1 MVIMCNA
8 DGTLSLKYLS
18 ANIIAWYVHSLEK
31 KLKSLVWW
39 RSVLRWE
46 ALMFLTV
53 NIFFILKLIKSY
65 TKDIYKV
72 MKDFNLK

>member
-1 MVIMCNA
+1 
-8 DGTLSLKYLS
+8 
-18 ANIIAWYVHSLEK
+18 
-31 KLKSLVWW
+31 
-39 RSVLRWE
+39 
-46 ALMFLTV
+46 MFLTV